1 MKNSIKLMTY
11 SLCILL
17 CSVSCSSKT
26 EAIEETKFNI
36 GQVWVY
42 DSDKDPFKDVRRDTM
57 TIVDIRTGYIQY
69 ELNGRLLSS
78 SERMFEI
85 GSRRIK

>member
-1 MKNSIKLMTY
+1 MKSIKRLIQH

-26 EAIEETKFNI
+26 EVIEETKFNI

-57 TIVDIRTGYIQY
+57 IIVDMRMGYIQY
-69 ELNGRLLSS
+69 EVNGRLRSS
-78 SERMFEI
+78 SEWMFEI